1 MSPPREEPGAHHP
14 DSPTVTQSYATQ
26 SYAREDADMDRAF
39 DQFERSDLGDTRLE
53 ERLDDLDRQAARG
66 PDVGLFVLRLV
77 VGLIL
82 AGHGSQKLFGW
93 LGGPG
98 LEGWET
104 MLTELGYQPARWFA
118 LAHATAELT
127 AGVLLV
133 FGLLTPFAAAAL
145 IGVAVNALP
154 TKIANGFWIQDGG
167 FEYEVVLL
175 AVGSLI
181 AIAGPGSLSLDR
193 RLPWARGGVASAM
206 IGLVLGFGSG
216 IAVLVVGPG

>member
-1 MSPPREEPGAHHP
+1 MSPPREEPGQAYHP
-14 DSPTVTQSYATQ
+14 DDPTVTQSYVP
-26 SYAREDADMDRAF
+26 EDADMDRAF
-39 DQFERSDLGDTRLE
+39 DQFERADYGDTRLE
-53 ERLDDLDRQAARG
+53 ERLDDLERQAARG

-77 VGLIL
+77 VGLIF
-82 AGHGSQKLFGW
+82 AGHGAQKLFGW

-98 LEGWET
+98 PEGWET
-104 MLTELGYQPARWFA
+104 MLAELGYQPARWFA
-118 LAHATAELT
+118 LVHATAELT

-133 FGLLTPFAAAAL
+133 LGLLTPFAAAAL

-167 FEYEVVLL
+167 FEYEVVLM
-175 AVGSLI
+175 AVGALI

-206 IGLVLGFGSG
+206 IGLVVGFGSG